1 MPRGGAAIG
10 PGVKKTILI
19 YALALAA
26 GTFVLQWIEYRY
38 LLHRL
43 PGSWVVGTVALG
55 LIGLG
60 IWLGLSFRRTPT
72 TRFERNDRA
81 LASLHISTREFAVL
95 ELLARGQ
102 TNKEIARS
110 LEISP
115 NTVKTHVAHLYEKLG
130 ASRRTEA
137 VNKSRELRLIP

>member
-1 MPRGGAAIG
+1 M
-10 PGVKKTILI
+10 KKTILI

-38 LLHRL
+38 VLRQL
-43 PGSWVVGTVALG
+43 PGSWVLGIVALS

-60 IWLGLSFRRTPT
+60 VWVGLSFRKTPVAE
-72 TRFERNDRA
+72 FERNDRA
-81 LASLHISTREFAVL
+81 LASLQISRREFAVL
-95 ELLARGQ
+95 ELLASGQ

-110 LEISP
+110 LDISP

>member
-1 MPRGGAAIG
+1 M
-10 PGVKKTILI
+10 KKTILI

-38 LLHRL
+38 LLRQL
-43 PGSWVVGTVALG
+43 PGAWVLGIVAFG
-55 LIGLG
+55 LVGLG
-60 IWLGLSFRRTPT
+60 VWLGLSVRRRPPPD
-72 TRFERNDRA
+72 FERNDRA
-81 LASLHISTREFAVL
+81 LASLGISRREFAVL

-115 NTVKTHVAHLYEKLG
+115 NTVKTHVAHLYDKLG